1 MSIERTTTARGSA
14 RSVYSISVLRILVID
29 DQQATLDLL
38 QQLFRAEGY
47 DVDTA
52 RDGTAARERLES
64 APYDVVF
71 TDLRLGY
78 PYDGIEVL
86 NLVKSIRPKT
96 EVVIMTAF
104 GSVESSVLAIK
115 GGAYD
120 YISKPFNR
128 EEVLLLAARAA
139 EKAQLSARVRT
150 LEKRLEGSA
159 KDGKKSKASEIVG
172 SSPEMVSLMRLVG
185 KVARTEATV
194 LVLGESGTGKELVAQ
209 AIHELS
215 PRHDRPF
222 VAVNCGAI
230 PENLQESEFFGHAKG
245 AFTGAVRTKT
255 GLFQEA
261 HGGTLFLDEVG
272 ETSLT
277 TQVKLLRFLQSGE
290 VRKVGDSQ
298 ASNVNV
304 RLVTATNRDL
314 IAMIDA
320 KLFREDLYYRLNIIS
335 LEVPPL
341 RDRRGDVRLLGE
353 FFRGR
358 YARKLRNGVRGFS
371 PDAMAVLEAYHWPGN
386 VRELENAVERAVT
399 LARGTELRVE
409 DLPRL
414 HRRRRSSEGS
424 GIRDSLGSDSGSWT
438 SIPPAPVSPVS
449 PPDLGTSILRDAEPF
464 PAAYPPPAFTAETFP
479 SLRELEREHI
489 ERALGLFGGNRTR
502 ASKALGISKATL
514 WRKLKSYEGD
524 ELIAPEET
532 TL

>member
-1 MSIERTTTARGSA
+1 VIR
-14 RSVYSISVLRILVID
+14 LLVID

-38 QQLFRAEGY
+38 ERLFRDEGY
-47 DVDTA
+47 EVDTA
-52 RDGTAARERLES
+52 RDGTSAKEQLEQ
-64 APYDVVF
+64 ADYDVVF

-78 PYDGIEVL
+78 PYDGIEIL

-96 EVVIMTAF
+96 QVVIMTAF

-139 EKAQLSARVRT
+139 EKAQLTARVRK
-150 LEKRLEGSA
+150 LEKRLRNSSD
-159 KDGKKSKASEIVG
+159 DGKSKGKATEIVG

-215 PRHDRPF
+215 PRQARPF

-230 PENLQESEFFGHAKG
+230 PENLQESEFFGHVKG
-245 AFTGAVRTKT
+245 AFTGAIRTKT
-255 GLFQEA
+255 GLFEQA

-290 VRKVGDSQ
+290 VRKVGDAQ
-298 ASNVNV
+298 ATNVDV

-314 IAMIDA
+314 LQMIDA

-341 RDRRGDVRLLGE
+341 RERQGDVRLLGE
-353 FFRGR
+353 YFLSR
-358 YARKLRNGVRGFS
+358 YARKLRNGVRGFA
-371 PDAMAVLEAYHWPGN
+371 PDAMAALEGYHWPGN
-386 VRELENAVERAVT
+386 VRELENAIERAVT
-399 LARGTELRVE
+399 LARGTRLRIE

-414 HRRRRSSEGS
+414 HRRRRP
-424 GIRDSLGSDSGSWT
+424 DPSLMSYPGVSGSMP
-438 SIPPAPVSPVS
+438 SISGAWEPMGSMPPATVPPAPMIPPSEASFGALAAPV
-449 PPDLGTSILRDAEPF
+449 PAATRDAEH
-464 PAAYPPPAFTAETFP
+464 PPPAYAPAALTQGTFP
-479 SLRELEREHI
+479 TLQELEREHI
-489 ERALGLFGGNRTR
+489 ERAIELFDGNRTR

-514 WRKLKSYEGD
+514 WRKLKSYQGGD
-524 ELIAPEET
+524 EAPEEK